1 MPLVAVARVLALAA
15 PVAWISSPLNM
26 VQGFSQLLLFAA
38 LVIAAAI
45 GFRGRRTRF
54 VVLGVSHVAILIA
67 LGEAAQHFA
76 WSPHA
81 LLVPAWAVTIPVALG
96 FWARPRPTD
105 ANNIQVRDA
114 DYRKFWDQVGKEFPD
129 LGGAASTAYYR
140 ANEQRLIDR
149 HLPALAGRRVLKT
162 DLWDEARNTRILQ
175 WMAQRGALVAGIDI
189 SGPVIQLARREFG
202 EARLL
207 AAGADV
213 RALPFADGTFDAIYS
228 MGTVEHFPETDA
240 AIAECFRVLKP
251 GGRVLMGVPNRR
263 DPFLRPLMVAILYR
277 IGLYDYGFEKSYS
290 RPVLR
295 KMLERAGFTV
305 VGDDAILFIPGW
317 LRMLDLLCHTRAPLF
332 SPLTGAAVRVF
343 QWIDH
348 RVPAVRR
355 HGYLLVAVGDRP
367 AASGRTSRDS

>member
-263 DPFLRPLMVAILYR
+263 DPFLRPLR
-277 IGLYDYGFEKSYS
+277 
-290 RPVLR
+290 
-295 KMLERAGFTV
+295 
-305 VGDDAILFIPGW
+305 
-317 LRMLDLLCHTRAPLF
+317 
-332 SPLTGAAVRVF
+332 
-343 QWIDH
+343 
-348 RVPAVRR
+348 
-355 HGYLLVAVGDRP
+355 
-367 AASGRTSRDS
+367 